1 MTNLLA
7 NEQLWWYVARSGGIV
22 ALLLT
27 GSSVLFGLVMST
39 RIMKGASSPQ
49 WLNGTHR
56 WWGGLSVTF
65 TGVHVLALAL
75 DSFVSFGVLDILV
88 PFASSW
94 KPGAVAWGIVTMYLL
109 LAVQI
114 TSMLG
119 KRIPRT
125 WWKRVHA
132 TSFLLFWTGLVHGA
146 TAGTDA
152 SQPAYIVATAALTLL
167 TVFLSAYRVLTK
179 RRTPSPKT
187 ATASVVG

>member
-1 MTNLLA
+1 MTKLLA
-7 NEQLWWYVARSGGIV
+7 SEQLWWYVARSGGIV

-27 GSSVLFGLVMST
+27 GSSVLLGLVMST
-39 RIMKGASSPQ
+39 RIMKGAASPQ

-56 WWGGLSVTF
+56 WLGGLSVTF
-65 TGVHVLALAL
+65 TAVHVLALVL

-114 TSMLG
+114 TSLLG

-132 TSFLLFWTGLVHGA
+132 TSFLLLWTGLVHGA
-146 TAGTDA
+146 TAGTGA
-152 SQPAYIVATAALTLL
+152 SQPANIVATAALTRLA
-167 TVFLSAYRVLTK
+167 VFLSAYRVLTK
-179 RRTPSPKT
+179 RRTPSPKP

>member
-1 MTNLLA
+1 MTSLLA

-27 GSSVLFGLVMST
+27 GSSVLLGLVMST

-56 WWGGLSVTF
+56 WLGGLSVTF

-75 DSFVSFGVLDILV
+75 DTFVSFGVLDILV

-152 SQPAYIVATAALTLL
+152 SQPAYIVGMAALTLL
-167 TVFLSAYRVLTK
+167 TAFLSAYRVLTK
-179 RRTPSPKT
+179 RRTPSPKP
-187 ATASVVG
+187 ATASR